1 MKQEKGILGLP
12 AIRRNCG
19 ISLEQIAA
27 TTKISVRLLEAIEN
41 GEFRKLPGGIYNT
54 NYIRQYA
61 RAIRYDEA
69 ELLDYYHRQTRPP
82 APPPREESGAGKWSL
97 VGPASPLAG
106 S

>member
-19 ISLEQIAA
+19 ITLEQISEA
-27 TTKISVRLLEAIEN
+27 TKISVRLLQAIEN

-69 ELLDYYHRQTRPP
+69 LLLDYYHRKTRPAA
-82 APPPREESGAGKWSL
+82 APSQSNTGKWSL
-97 VGPASPLAG
+97 FGSESPLAG

>member
-1 MKQEKGILGLP
+1 MDQEKGILGLP

-19 ISLEQIAA
+19 ITLEQIADS
-27 TTKISVRLLEAIEN
+27 TKISVRLLEAIEN
-41 GEFRKLPGGIYNT
+41 GEFCKLPGGIYDT

-69 ELLDYYHRQTRPP
+69 VLLDYYRRETRPTT
-82 APPPREESGAGKWSL
+82 PPPNQGNTSKWSL
-97 VGPASPLAG
+97 FGPASPLAG

>member
-12 AIRRNCG
+12 AIRRDCG
-19 ISLEQIAA
+19 ITLEQISDA
-27 TTKISVRLLEAIEN
+27 TKISVRLLDAIEN

-69 ELLDYYHRQTRPP
+69 RLLDYYHRETRLS
-82 APPPREESGAGKWSL
+82 APPPDQGNASKWSL
-97 VGPASPLAG
+97 FGSASPLAG

>member
-1 MKQEKGILGLP
+1 MKQQKGILGLP
-12 AIRRNCG
+12 AIRRNRG
-19 ISLEQIAA
+19 ITLEQISD
-27 TTKISVRLLEAIEN
+27 TTKIGVRLLEAIEN

-69 ELLDYYHRQTRPP
+69 ALLDYYHCQTRP
-82 APPPREESGAGKWSL
+82 AASPRAEGSTGKWSL
-97 VGPASPLAG
+97 FGPASPLTG

>member
-12 AIRRNCG
+12 AIRRNRG
-19 ISLEQIAA
+19 ITLEEISG
-27 TTKISVRLLEAIEN
+27 TTKIGVRLLEAIEN

-61 RAIRYDEA
+61 QAIRYDEA
-69 ELLDYYHRQTRPP
+69 ELLDYYHRQTRPQE
-82 APPPREESGAGKWSL
+82 PPQTQGSAGKWSL
-97 VGPASPLAG
+97 FGTASPVPR

>member
-12 AIRRNCG
+12 AIRRNRG
-19 ISLEQIAA
+19 ITLEQISG
-27 TTKISVRLLEAIEN
+27 TTKIGVRLLEAIEN

-69 ELLDYYHRQTRPP
+69 ALLDYYHCQTRPAALP
-82 APPPREESGAGKWSL
+82 QVEGSTGKWNL
-97 VGPASPLAG
+97 FGPASPLAG

>member
-19 ISLEQIAA
+19 ITLEQISDA
-27 TTKISVRLLEAIEN
+27 TKISVRLLEAIEN
-41 GEFRKLPGGIYNT
+41 GEFCKLPGGIYNT

-69 ELLDYYHRQTRPP
+69 LLLDYYSRKTCPP
-82 APPPREESGAGKWSL
+82 APPNQGNASKWSL
-97 VGPASPLAG
+97 FGSASPLAG